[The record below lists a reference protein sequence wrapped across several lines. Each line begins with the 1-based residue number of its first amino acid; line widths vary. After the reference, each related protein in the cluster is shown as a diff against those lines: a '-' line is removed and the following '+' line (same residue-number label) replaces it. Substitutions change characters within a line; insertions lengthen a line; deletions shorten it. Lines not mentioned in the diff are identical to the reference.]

1 MNITFVSLGSVGDV
15 APLIAAAERLQ
26 ARGHS
31 CEVLTNEEFIANARA
46 RGVNAC
52 SVAPPVEI
60 IRQGVRFE
68 DYLYCSSATIGA
80 ELARRAPRVDLIVNC
95 DRYCASNLLAE
106 KHGLRVAR
114 LHLSPF
120 KLRPYDTGL
129 TPSYDL
135 FARDPRVLGFV
146 NELRGTFGLDA
157 VATAF
162 HDEPYVVG
170 HIATFPGWFCPAPPS
185 AAPPMAFAGF
195 PLPPERVP
203 LPPALQAFLQQR
215 GRPLVFTFGTANTQ
229 IEESI
234 QEAERCCKELRLP
247 GVVLCPRGVG
257 ERRSSS
263 GRLLLCPFMPLGA
276 VLPEA
281 RLLVHHGGIGTAA
294 RALEA
299 GVPQVVIPQ
308 RFDQPDNGA
317 RCAMLGVGSVLKPTQ
332 ATPRL
337 LQRTIRGLLDD
348 AGVARRAAELR
359 GRIESAQGLER
370 LADLLEASAAG
381 RGERGNTARATAR
394 AARGAA
400 AVAG

>member
-1 MNITFVSLGSVGDV
+1 MNITLVSLGSVGDV
-15 APLIAAAERLQ
+15 APLIAVAERLQ

-31 CEVLTNEEFIANARA
+31 CELLSNEEFIAGAQA
-46 RGVNAC
+46 RGVRAC
-52 SVAPPVEI
+52 AVAPRVEI
-60 IRQGVRFE
+60 IRQAPRFA
-68 DYLYCSSATIGA
+68 DYLYCAPATIGE
-80 ELARRAPRVDLIVNC
+80 ELARRAPDVDLIVNC
-95 DRYCASNLLAE
+95 DRYCASNLVAE
-106 KHGLRVAR
+106 KRGLRVAR

-129 TPSYDL
+129 TPPYEL
-135 FARDPRVLGFV
+135 FARNPRVLGFV
-146 NELRGTFGLDA
+146 NQLRDTFGLDA

-162 HDEPYVVG
+162 HEEPYVVG
-170 HIATFPGWFCPAPPS
+170 HVATFPRWFCPAPPS
-185 AAPPMAFAGF
+185 AAPPMDFVGF

-229 IEESI
+229 LEDSI
-234 QEAERCCKELRLP
+234 QQAEHCCEELRLP

-257 ERRSSS
+257 EHRRSE
-263 GRLLLCPFMPLGA
+263 RLLLCPFVPLGA

-281 RLLVHHGGIGTAA
+281 RLLVHHGGIGTTA

-317 RCAMLGVGSVLKPTQ
+317 RCEMLGVGSVLESAR

-337 LQRTIRGLLDD
+337 LQAIRGLLDD
-348 AGVARRAAELR
+348 TGVAGRAAELR
-359 GRIESAQGLER
+359 ARIEAAQGLEQ
-370 LADLLEASAAG
+370 LADSLEALASAPG
-381 RGERGNTARATAR
+381 RRGSTTA
-394 AARGAA
+394 
-400 AVAG
+400 